1 MPQDTLDTHQKALT
15 LNLARH
21 IYGTIAEI
29 GAGQEVAAWFFRVG
43 ATSGTVAQ
51 TVSAYDMT
59 VSDERYGQVGRH
71 VSKERLKRMLESEF
85 ALLVARLREKRGG
98 ERSFFAFASTV
109 SAQNYSGTNICH
121 GWVGLR
127 FQSAPGS
134 KPNTIVLHTH
144 MRDPTN
150 LLQQEALGILG
161 INVIYGAFYLQ
172 KDLGDF
178 LPALLDDL
186 SLERIEVDYLSL
198 EGPTFATC
206 ESGQVNLELLQVPL
220 CSAILFEPAG
230 LPIAPIDALY
240 KRPVVIE
247 RGGFLESESV
257 YEDLLSVA
265 TEELKKEIGNG
276 KRTPIGVPELTLSN
290 LPTAE
295 MLAAEEVLRRVA
307 GLNQLGR
314 HVLVSRIAENF
325 RLTEYLMRFQQEH
338 IGYALG
344 ISNLIQLF
352 EEGLYREVE
361 GGTLA
366 VLSALFAPR
375 VRLYVFGMPVEQLQ
389 RIVSTLGIALSRW
402 EVPQSGLADLTNVS
416 PRSAI
421 RHIFR
426 YGIETGVLVSSTAP
440 QRL

>member
-15 LNLARH
+15 LNLARN

-71 VSKERLKRMLESEF
+71 VSQERLERMLESEF
-85 ALLVARLREKRGG
+85 ALLVSRLQEKRGR
-98 ERSFFAFASTV
+98 ETTFFAFAGTV
-109 SAQNYSGTNICH
+109 SAQNYYGTNICH
-121 GWVGLR
+121 GWLGVR
-127 FQSAPGS
+127 FQSVPGS
-134 KPNTIVLHTH
+134 QPNTIILHAH
-144 MRDPTN
+144 MRDATN

-161 INVIYGAFYLQ
+161 INVIYGAFYLRE
-172 KDLGDF
+172 DLGAF

-186 SLERIEVDYLSL
+186 SLERIEVDYLSVD
-198 EGPTFATC
+198 GPTFAAC
-206 ESGQVNLELLQVPL
+206 ESGQVNLQLLQVPL
-220 CSAILFEPAG
+220 CSAILFEPGG

-247 RGGFLESESV
+247 RGGFRESESV

-265 TEELKKEIGNG
+265 TEELKKEVGNG
-276 KRTPIGVPELTLSN
+276 QRTPIGVPEITLSN
-290 LPTAE
+290 LSTAE
-295 MLAAEEVLRRVA
+295 TPAAAEVLRRVA
-307 GLNQLGR
+307 RLNQLGR

-325 RLTEYLMRFQQEH
+325 RLTEYLVRFQQEY

-352 EEGLYREVE
+352 EEGFYREVE

-366 VLSALFAPR
+366 ALSALFATR

-389 RIVSTLGIALSRW
+389 RRLGALGIDLSRW
-402 EVPQSGLADLTNVS
+402 EFPPSGLADLSNIS
-416 PRSAI
+416 PRSAV

-426 YGIETGVLVSSTAP
+426 YGIETGAIVSATVP
-440 QRL
+440 QRS

>member
-15 LNLARH
+15 LNLARD

-71 VSKERLKRMLESEF
+71 VSKERLERMLEREF
-85 ALLVARLREKRGG
+85 ALLVSRLQEKRGG
-98 ERSFFAFASTV
+98 ETTFFAFASTV

-121 GWVGLR
+121 GWVGVR
-127 FQSAPGS
+127 FQSVPGS
-134 KPNTIVLHTH
+134 KPNTIILHTH
-144 MRDPTN
+144 MRDATN

-161 INVIYGAFYLQ
+161 INVIYGAFYLRE
-172 KDLGDF
+172 DLGAF

-186 SLERIEVDYLSL
+186 SLERIEVDYLSVD
-198 EGPTFATC
+198 GPTFAAC
-206 ESGQVNLELLQVPL
+206 ESGQVNLQLLQVPL
-220 CSAILFEPAG
+220 CSAILFEPDG
-230 LPIAPIDALY
+230 LPVAPIDVLY

-247 RGGFLESESV
+247 RGGFRGSESL

-265 TEELKKEIGNG
+265 TEELKKEVGNG
-276 KRTPIGVPELTLSN
+276 KRTPIGVPEMTLSN
-290 LPTAE
+290 LSTAE
-295 MLAAEEVLRRVA
+295 MLRRVA
-307 GLNQLGR
+307 RLNQLGR

-325 RLTEYLMRFQQEH
+325 RLTEYLVRFQQES

-352 EEGLYREVE
+352 EEGFYREVE

-366 VLSALFAPR
+366 ALSTLFATR

-389 RIVSTLGIALSRW
+389 RILSALGIDLSRW
-402 EVPQSGLADLTNVS
+402 EFPQAGLADLSNVS

-426 YGIETGVLVSSTAP
+426 YGIETGVLVSATVP
-440 QRL
+440 QRS